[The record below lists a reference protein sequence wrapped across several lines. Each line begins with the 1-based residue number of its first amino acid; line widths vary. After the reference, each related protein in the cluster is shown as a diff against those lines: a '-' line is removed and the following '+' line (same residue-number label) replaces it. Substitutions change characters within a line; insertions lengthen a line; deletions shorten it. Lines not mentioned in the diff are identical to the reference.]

1 MKVYYIQDPHN
12 IWDTTAIYTSK
23 AEATKA
29 TKEANSVNKTD
40 YDGEEVYVVGF
51 FEVPISKEGILE
63 AFRLGS
69 LISGGGL
76 L

>member
-1 MKVYYIQDPHN
+1 MKVYYIQNPHN
-12 IWDTTAIYTSK
+12 IWDTTVIYTSK
-23 AEATKA
+23 SEA
-29 TKEANSVNKTD
+29 TKEANSVNKTEH
-40 YDGEEVYVVGF
+40 DGEEVYVVDF

-63 AFRLGS
+63 AVRLGS

>member
-1 MKVYYIQDPHN
+1 MKVYYIQDPNN

-23 AEATKA
+23 AEA

>member
-1 MKVYYIQDPHN
+1 MKVYYIQDPNN

-23 AEATKA
+23 AKA

-40 YDGEEVYVVGF
+40 YDGEEIIVVDF

-63 AFRLGS
+63 AVRQGS
-69 LISGGGL
+69 IISGGRL

>member
-23 AEATKA
+23 AEATK
-29 TKEANSVNKTD
+29 EANSVNKTY

>member
-1 MKVYYIQDPHN
+1 MKVYYIQDPNN

-23 AEATKA
+23 AEATK
-29 TKEANSVNKTD
+29 EANSVNKTD
-40 YDGEEVYVVGF
+40 YDGEEIIVVDF

-63 AFRLGS
+63 AVRQGS
-69 LISGGGL
+69 IIFGGGL

>member
-1 MKVYYIQDPHN
+1 MMKVYYIQDPMDN
-12 IWDTTAIYTSK
+12 YDTTAIFTSK
-23 AEATKA
+23 AEATK
-29 TKEANSVNKTD
+29 EANYRNKTD
-40 YDGEEVYVVGF
+40 HDGEEVYVVKF

-63 AFRLGS
+63 AARRGS

>member
-1 MKVYYIQDPHN
+1 MKVYYIQDPSN

-23 AEATKA
+23 AEATK
-29 TKEANSVNKTD
+29 EANDRNKKD
-40 YDGEEVYVVGF
+40 HDGEEIHVVKF

-63 AFRLGS
+63 AVRLGS
-69 LISGGGL
+69 IISGGGL

>member
-1 MKVYYIQDPHN
+1 MMKVYYIQDPSN
-12 IWDTTAIYTSK
+12 IWDTTAIHTSK
-23 AEATKA
+23 AEATK
-29 TKEANSVNKTD
+29 EANDRNKKD
-40 YDGEEVYVVGF
+40 HDGKEVYVVKF

-63 AFRLGS
+63 AARRGS